1 MFEAVLWEKKLSL
14 YSSETNVVKKPAGG
28 GTLGSCDSLA
38 ESFARGHH
46 KEISAGMLR
55 FTDKL
60 ELRKLI
66 KKIKIKINL
75 IISTRLLCYRNIS

>member
-1 MFEAVLWEKKLSL
+1 MFEAVLWGKKLSL
-14 YSSETNVVKKPAGG
+14 HSSETHDVEKPAGG
-28 GTLGSCDSLA
+28 GTLGSCDSLV
-38 ESFARGHH
+38 ESFLLERTPSLGFARGHH

-66 KKIKIKINL
+66 KKKINK
-75 IISTRLLCYRNIS
+75 